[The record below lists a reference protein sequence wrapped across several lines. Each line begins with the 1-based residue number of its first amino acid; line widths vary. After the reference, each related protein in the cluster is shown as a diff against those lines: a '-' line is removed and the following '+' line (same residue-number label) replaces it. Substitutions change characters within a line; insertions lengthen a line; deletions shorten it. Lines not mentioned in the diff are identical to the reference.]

1 MTRVLSHD
9 GTDHPSLDREQ
20 VRTFFEDRA
29 QKARQLG
36 PTQAVIYQ
44 DKHPELAAA
53 RDRAEKALLLPQL
66 RLTPSARVL
75 DVGCGTGRW
84 AELVQPLCGHY
95 HGIDLSPG
103 LLAVA
108 RERLPQARFTECAID
123 ELSLAAI
130 GESQPFT
137 HILSL
142 GVFIYLNDAEWR
154 CALGA
159 IRDAAAPTCRI
170 LLREPMA
177 TGARLTLR
185 DHFSEEMSQSY
196 HATYRNE
203 ATFMQTITEAWGPAG
218 FRLAGKGDVYTDAA
232 LNNRSD
238 THQRWFVWERSG
250 Q

>member
-1 MTRVLSHD
+1 MTRVHSYH

-29 QKARQLG
+29 QKARELG

-53 RDRAEKALLLPQL
+53 RDRVEKALLLPHMK
-66 RLTPSARVL
+66 LTHSARVL

-84 AELVQPLCGHY
+84 SELVQPLCGHY

-108 RERLPQARFTECAID
+108 RERLPQARFTECAVD
-123 ELSLAAI
+123 ELSLVAI
-130 GESQPFT
+130 GETQPFT
-137 HILSL
+137 HVLSL
-142 GVFIYLNDAEWR
+142 GVFIYLNDIEWR
-154 CALGA
+154 RALCA
-159 IRDAAAPTCRI
+159 IREAAAPTCRI
-170 LLREPMA
+170 VLREPMA

-185 DHFSEEMSQSY
+185 DHFSDEMGQSY

-203 ATFMQTITEAWGPAG
+203 ETFTQTIAEEWGPAG
-218 FRLAGKGDVYTDAA
+218 FRLADKGDVYTEAA

-250 Q
+250 P